1 MSQARRYHDELKIQ
15 GSCAYSIGWYQ
26 KFQRRNGIKTVK
38 IRGDRGSADHE
49 AAKEFV
55 EEFARIIADEK
66 LSPEQVYNADETS
79 LFWRYCPRRTVTTS
93 DEIAPTG
100 VKDTKE
106 RIGVLA
112 CGNAASTHKCKL
124 AAVGKNLHPRCFK
137 SLHSLPIHYYAN
149 KKAWFTRDIF
159 SQWFQK
165 HFVPAARAHCREVGL
180 QNGCKILLLLDNC
193 PAHPPAEIL
202 SKNSVYAMCF
212 PPNVTSLIQPCDQG
226 ILRSM
231 KSKYKNTFLNCML
244 SAVDNGVNV
253 ERFRKQFSMKD
264 AVYAVANAW
273 DAVTK
278 KTITGAWHNLW
289 PAPNRHDLGE
299 QRDNTEDLSEEKMTA
314 DLLRYA
320 NCLPSESISKLE
332 EVDIEEVFN
341 IDNCWSMSLDNV

>member
-1 MSQARRYHDELKIQ
+1 MGALLRRRTWLRQFSGE
-15 GSCAYSIGWYQ
+15 
-26 KFQRRNGIKTVK
+26 
-38 IRGDRGSADHE
+38 IRSVHSESHE
-49 AAKEFV
+49 E
-55 EEFARIIADEK
+55 DG
-66 LSPEQVYNADETS
+66 
-79 LFWRYCPRRTVTTS
+79 WRYCPRRTVTTS